1 MALAQAAPTGSETIK
16 MPRVDPRTLRRSS
29 QVPRLE
35 PGAHLAIQEDDG
47 SVVVPIAE
55 GTTKVGR
62 GFSVDIRLEDPTV
75 SRRHAIFVR
84 DGAVTEIL
92 DDRSANGVHVNGERV
107 QRARLKDGDVIVLG
121 RLTMRFVDVPA

>member
-16 MPRVDPRTLRRSS
+16 MPRVDPRTMRRSA
-29 QVPRLE
+29 QVPQLE
-35 PGAHLAIQEDDG
+35 PGAHLAIQEDG
-47 SVVVPIAE
+47 GTVVVPIAE

-62 GFSVDIRLEDPTV
+62 GFSTDIRLEDPTV

-84 DGAVTEIL
+84 EGETTEIL

-107 QRARLKDGDVIVLG
+107 QRATLQNGDVIVLG
-121 RLTMRFVDVPA
+121 RLTMRFLDVPA

>member
-16 MPRVDPRTLRRSS
+16 MPRVDPRTMRRSS

-84 DGAVTEIL
+84 EGDVTEIL

-121 RLTMRFVDVPA
+121 RLTMRYVDVPA